1 MPSFE
6 LLRACRPALVAAG
19 LMLGTAA
26 WAVELSPQER
36 LEAVRQEL
44 VKAALQGATQV
55 QSTAWID
62 STGALR
68 ESSSFRHGMQVRG
81 VRVLAYQR
89 DQSGQP
95 QAQVQFQGR
104 EDAVRAAAAAAPAAP
119 VAPGKAPAPAKAC
132 APEGR
137 LQHVLGWRLAVQGRW
152 SPDEAPLAQD
162 AAQALAQG
170 WQRSAESARP
180 WRLQELPPVSSVG
193 DAGSGS
199 AYERLLTAAPA
210 AVLPAWV
217 ATFSL
222 EPMPVLQP
230 ARQEGLALSRQ
241 SNAPGLRLTLTV
253 SRADTAAPLYQAS
266 SVLAWSVQSSNWQP
280 PRLSAEGRAALA
292 QVLEGWVQALAERL
306 VCEPVRV
313 QVLQAQADRVQVDQG
328 ALAGLRVGEEWLLSD
343 RQQVPQRLLEP
354 GAASRLVLA
363 RVERVDSHRAELKV
377 LAGGA
382 DQVRPRWQA
391 WPMLNP

>member
-1 MPSFE
+1 MPLLE
-6 LLRACRPALVAAG
+6 LPRACRPVLVAAG
-19 LMLGTAA
+19 LMLGAAA
-26 WAVELSPQER
+26 WAGELSPQER

-62 STGALR
+62 DTGALR

-89 DQSGQP
+89 DLSGQP

-104 EDAVRAAAAAAPAAP
+104 EDVLRPAAAVPAA
-119 VAPGKAPAPAKAC
+119 APGKAPTPAQAC

-170 WQRSAESARP
+170 WQRAVEPARP
-180 WRLQELPPVSSVG
+180 WRLQELPPVASVG
-193 DAGSGS
+193 DGGSVS
-199 AYERLLTAAPA
+199 AYQRLLTAAPA

-230 ARQEGLALSRQ
+230 ARQEGLALPRQ
-241 SNAPGLRLTLTV
+241 SNVPGLRLTLTV

-266 SVLAWSVQSSNWQP
+266 SVLAWSVQRSNWQP
-280 PRLSAEGRAALA
+280 PRLSAEGRATLA
-292 QVLEGWVQALAERL
+292 QVLEGWSQALAERL

-363 RVERVDSHRAELKV
+363 RVERVDAHRAELKV

>member
-6 LLRACRPALVAAG
+6 LLRASRPALVAAG
-19 LMLGTAA
+19 LMLGTAT

-104 EDAVRAAAAAAPAAP
+104 EDAVRAAAAAAPAVP
-119 VAPGKAPAPAKAC
+119 LVPGKAPASAKSC

-137 LQHVLGWRLAVQGRW
+137 LQHVLGWHMAMQGRW

-162 AAQALAQG
+162 AAQVLAQG
-170 WQRSAESARP
+170 WQRAAESARP
-180 WRLQELPPVSSVG
+180 WRLQELSPVH
-193 DAGSGS
+193 AAQGSGS
-199 AYERLLTAAPA
+199 AYERLLTAAPS
-210 AVLPAWV
+210 AVQPLWV
-217 ATFSL
+217 ASFSL
-222 EPMPVLQP
+222 EPLPVPQL
-230 ARQEGLALSRQ
+230 ARQVGLSLSRQ
-241 SNAPGLRLTLTV
+241 DNASGLRLSLTV
-253 SRADTAAPLYQAS
+253 SRADTAAPLFQAS
-266 SVLAWSVQSSNWQP
+266 SVLAWSAQISNWQP

-292 QVLEGWVQALAERL
+292 QVLDGWLQTLGERL
-306 VCEPVRV
+306 ACEPVRV
-313 QVLQAQADRVQVDQG
+313 QVLQSQADRVQVDQG

-363 RVERVDSHRAELKV
+363 RVERVDAHRAELKV

-382 DQVRPRWQA
+382 EQVRPRWQA